1 MEDFKEKDLRYA
13 LERADM
19 IGNFTAT
26 IEDLAE
32 IEKGKHDKLVHV
44 ITNLGN
50 QSHQTNTELMQML
63 REQMMARR
71 AKRSNALSGGDLM
84 KMVQEEKDHLEQR
97 GLMLESEYVD
107 KSALFPFFN
116 CSPLCSK

>member
-1 MEDFKEKDLRYA
+1 
-13 LERADM
+13 M
-19 IGNFTAT
+19 IRNFTAT
-26 IEDLAE
+26 IEDLAG

-97 GLMLESEYVD
+97 GLQLKNGNKADLSTYSDSNM
-107 KSALFPFFN
+107 
-116 CSPLCSK
+116 SPLCSK